1 MTIPVLSSL
10 FTGDLKPYGSVL
22 VLQGQD
28 QREGIPATDLVSE
41 EGLRRLLCEY
51 QKSHSGDDQRALISL
66 WSKHYFAKL
75 IVPVAA
81 ANLIAGHELPVALD
95 KIEVIMGE
103 GGVPAAFRLPH
114 GGQSFQV
121 TPENPFERFR
131 ELMDNNFSPLIDGW
145 CDHIKIS
152 RRVLWS
158 NAATYFE
165 RLVRSLEAGG
175 VPHQTLADGR
185 QLIEL
190 NKRPSGHLNP
200 MANPVRYVER
210 GETCEP
216 LRQRRLC
223 CIRYRLPG
231 LPLCG
236 NCPHIDRP
244 PKGALLPETR

>member
-1 MTIPVLSSL
+1 MTIPVLSPL
-10 FTGDLKPYGSVL
+10 FIGDLKPYRNVL
-22 VLQGQD
+22 VLEEQD
-28 QREGIPATDLVSE
+28 QRKGIAATDLVSS
-41 EGLRRLLCEY
+41 EGLDRLLGEY
-51 QKSHSGDDQRALISL
+51 QKSRSGDDQRALVSL

-75 IVPVAA
+75 IVPVAV

-95 KIEVIMGE
+95 NIEVIMGE
-103 GGVPAAFRLPH
+103 GGVPEAFRLPH
-114 GGQSFQV
+114 GGQPFQEA
-121 TPENPFERFR
+121 PGSPFERFR

-145 CDHIKIS
+145 CEHIKIS

-165 RLVRSLEAGG
+165 RLICTLEASG
-175 VPHQTLADGR
+175 VQHQTLADGR

-190 NKRPSGHLNP
+190 DKRPDGHANP

-210 GETCEP
+210 GETGEP
-216 LRQRRLC
+216 HRQRRLC

-244 PKGALLPETR
+244 PKGALLPEK

>member
-1 MTIPVLSSL
+1 
-10 FTGDLKPYGSVL
+10 
-22 VLQGQD
+22 
-28 QREGIPATDLVSE
+28 
-41 EGLRRLLCEY
+41 
-51 QKSHSGDDQRALISL
+51 
-66 WSKHYFAKL
+66 
-75 IVPVAA
+75 
-81 ANLIAGHELPVALD
+81 
-95 KIEVIMGE
+95 MGE

>member
-10 FTGDLKPYGSVL
+10 FTGDLKPYGNVL
-22 VLQGQD
+22 VLDGQD
-28 QREGIPATDLVSE
+28 QRKGFPATDLVSA
-41 EGLRRLLCEY
+41 EGLARLLSEY
-51 QKSHSGDDQRALISL
+51 QKAHSGGDQRALISL

-75 IVPVAA
+75 IVPVTA
-81 ANLIAGHELPVALD
+81 ANLLAGHELPVALD
-95 KIEVIMGE
+95 EVEVIMGE
-103 GGVPAAFRLPH
+103 GGVPEAFRLPH
-114 GGQSFQV
+114 GGQPFQE

-165 RLVRSLEAGG
+165 RLICTLEASG
-175 VPHQTLADGR
+175 VEHQTLADGR

-190 NKRPSGHLNP
+190 DKRPSGHTNL

-210 GETCEP
+210 GETSEP

>member
-1 MTIPVLSSL
+1 
-10 FTGDLKPYGSVL
+10 
-22 VLQGQD
+22 
-28 QREGIPATDLVSE
+28 
-41 EGLRRLLCEY
+41 
-51 QKSHSGDDQRALISL
+51 
-66 WSKHYFAKL
+66 
-75 IVPVAA
+75 
-81 ANLIAGHELPVALD
+81 
-95 KIEVIMGE
+95 
-103 GGVPAAFRLPH
+103 
-114 GGQSFQV
+114 
-121 TPENPFERFR
+121 
-131 ELMDNNFSPLIDGW
+131 MDNNFSPLIDGW
-145 CDHIKIS
+145 CDQIKIS

-165 RLVRSLEAGG
+165 RLVRTLEAGG

-190 NKRPSGHLNP
+190 NKCPSGHLNP

-244 PKGALLPETR
+244 PKGALLQKHANSRKLTPPRYERLYGGGGAEWTWKPHKCLSGFARSSADPESLPSTAAHCVAQPNGHKNQPPY

>member
-1 MTIPVLSSL
+1 
-10 FTGDLKPYGSVL
+10 
-22 VLQGQD
+22 
-28 QREGIPATDLVSE
+28 
-41 EGLRRLLCEY
+41 
-51 QKSHSGDDQRALISL
+51 
-66 WSKHYFAKL
+66 
-75 IVPVAA
+75 
-81 ANLIAGHELPVALD
+81 
-95 KIEVIMGE
+95 MGE
-103 GGVPAAFRLPH
+103 GGVPEAFRLPH
-114 GGQSFQV
+114 GGQPFQV
-121 TPENPFERFR
+121 TPGNPFERFR
-131 ELMDNNFSPLIDGW
+131 ELLDNNFSPLIDGW

-165 RLVRSLEAGG
+165 RLICTLEASG
-175 VPHQTLADGR
+175 VQHQTLVEGR

-190 NKRPSGHLNP
+190 DKRPSGQTNP

-244 PKGALLPETR
+244 PKGAMLPETR